1 MTAPFPFDAMLLFA
15 FLSASLLAG
24 IVLRARIGFLQ
35 KFLIPSCLIGGVLG
49 LTLMHTGLLNIEV
62 PGLLI
67 FAYHSF
73 NISFISLGLTR
84 GEKRANPV
92 SGKQMLRGPL
102 WMGLMQ
108 GVTFPLQVLVGGL
121 SVILLGFAGLELFP
135 MFGFLVPLGFIQGP
149 GQALAIGKVWE
160 GFGFA
165 HAVTLGL
172 TFATLGF
179 MFAFFVCIPVVRY
192 GIKKGYAAF
201 TPDKLPKEFTVGVL
215 PRNLK
220 GESAGTLTIHSN
232 NAETLAFQAALVGV
246 VYGLTYFFVVFLA
259 SVVGPD
265 IAAMLWGFLFFF
277 GLIIAF
283 IVRRLMKIAGI
294 DYLIDP
300 GIQRR
305 ITGWSV
311 DFLIVA
317 TVAAIHLKI
326 LWAYIFPITFMAV
339 ISGVLTTLV
348 VVWFGRRL
356 DAFGLERV
364 AAKLGT
370 LTGTVPTGLLLIRIV
385 DPDFRTPVAV
395 ELGIAMIFAAPFIM
409 ASMLLLNAP
418 ILWGWS
424 IGLTLLAYVGIMAIA
439 LILLK
444 VFGFF
449 KRPSV

>member
-1 MTAPFPFDAMLLFA
+1 MTTPFPFDTMLMFA
-15 FLSASLLAG
+15 FLSVSLLAG
-24 IVLRARIGFLQ
+24 IALRARVGFLQ
-35 KFLIPSCLIGGVLG
+35 RFLMPSSLIGGALG
-49 LTLMHTGLLNIEV
+49 LALIHTGLLNIEV
-62 PGLLI
+62 PNLLI

-84 GEKRANPV
+84 GDEMANPV

-108 GVTFPLQVLVGGL
+108 GVTFPLQTLVGGL

-160 GFGFA
+160 GFGFTN
-165 HAVTLGL
+165 AVTLGL

-192 GIKKGYAAF
+192 GIKKGYATFA
-201 TPDKLPKEFTVGVL
+201 PDKLPKEFTVGVL

-220 GESAGTLTIHSN
+220 GESAGILTIHSN
-232 NAETLAFQAALVGV
+232 NAETLAFQAALVGI
-246 VYGLTYFFVVFLA
+246 VYGLTYFFVELLA
-259 SVVGPD
+259 SVVGPGL
-265 IAAMLWGFLFFF
+265 AEMLWGFFFFF
-277 GLIIAF
+277 GLVIAF
-283 IVRRLMKIAGI
+283 IVRRLMRIFSME
-294 DYLIDP
+294 YLIDP

-305 ITGWSV
+305 ITGWSL

-326 LWAYIFPITFMAV
+326 IWDYIFPIILMAV

-348 VVWFGRRL
+348 VVWFGKRL

-395 ELGIAMIFAAPFIM
+395 ELGVAMIFSAPFIVACM
-409 ASMLLLNAP
+409 MLLNAP
-418 ILWGWS
+418 LLWGWS
-424 IGLTLLAYVGIMAIA
+424 IGLTLLVYVGIMAIA

-444 VFGFF
+444 LFGFF
-449 KRPSV
+449 KAPAT

>member
-1 MTAPFPFDAMLLFA
+1 MTAPFPFDAVLMFA
-15 FLSASLLAG
+15 FLSISLLAG
-24 IVLRARIGFLQ
+24 IILRARVGFLQ
-35 KFLIPSCLIGGVLG
+35 KFLMPSCLIGGVLG
-49 LTLMHTGLLNIEV
+49 LALIHTGLVNIGV
-62 PGLLI
+62 PDLMI
-67 FAYHSF
+67 FAYHAF

-84 GEKRANPV
+84 GDKKVNPV
-92 SGKQMLRGPL
+92 SGKQRFRGPL

-108 GVTFPLQVLVGGL
+108 GVTFPLQTLVGGL
-121 SVILLGFAGLELFP
+121 FVILLGFAGLELFP

-149 GQALAIGKVWE
+149 GQALAIGSVWE
-160 GFGFA
+160 GFGFT
-165 HAVTLGL
+165 HAMTLGL

-192 GIKKGYAAF
+192 GIKKGYATFA
-201 TPDKLPKEFTVGVL
+201 PGKLPKEFTVGVL

-232 NAETLAFQAALVGV
+232 NAETLAFQTALVGI
-246 VYGLTYFFVVFLA
+246 VYGLTYFFVEFLA
-259 SVVGPD
+259 LVVGPD
-265 IAAMLWGFLFFF
+265 LAAMLWGFLFFF
-277 GLIIAF
+277 GLVIAF
-283 IVRRLMKIAGI
+283 IVRRLMKVAGV

-326 LWAYIFPITFMAV
+326 VWDYILPIILMAV
-339 ISGVLTTLV
+339 TSGVLTTLLI
-348 VVWFGRRL
+348 VWFGKRL

-364 AAKLGT
+364 AATLGT

-395 ELGIAMIFAAPFIM
+395 ELGVAMIFSAPFIVG
-409 ASMLLLNAP
+409 SMLLLNAP
-418 ILWGWS
+418 FLWGWS
-424 IGLTLLAYVGIMAIA
+424 VGLTLLGYVGIMTIA

-444 VFGFF
+444 LFGFF
-449 KRPSV
+449 KRPKT